1 MSSDRAAIAAG
12 LLPGDELHRSLLRSI
27 VDVARAIFRARAASV
42 FLLDGEADELV
53 FEAVSGEGEE
63 SLVGRRFPSS
73 TGIAGWVLVT
83 GQSLV
88 LDDVSADPRFAS
100 QAAESTGYV
109 PKAIM
114 AVPLVSGERTLGV
127 LEVLDRPSGERFT
140 MEEADLLGMFA
151 TQAAVALDLLE
162 RSRSARRLLDGRRGR
177 RRLAPHPARGRSRVG
192 GGGRPRGGA
201 GAASGARA
209 HRLAAAADGPARR
222 PPRRA
227 ERRYAL
233 VDVRLDVRRLVL
245 GLLALARDLCQCA
258 SYVRVAV
265 FSSLVATHLVKVFRS
280 LMAIPL
286 VRSHRS
292 SSL

>member
-1 MSSDRAAIAAG
+1 MSGDTTSIAAG
-12 LLPGDELHRSLLRSI
+12 LLPKDDLHRALLRSV

-42 FLLDGEADELV
+42 FLLDAGADELV

-88 LDDVSADPRFAS
+88 LDDVTADPRFAS

-140 MEEADLLGMFA
+140 MEEADLLGLFA
-151 TQAAVALDLLE
+151 VQAAVALDLLQ
-162 RSRSARRLLDGRRGR
+162 RSRSARAV
-177 RRLAPHPARGRSRVG
+177 LAG
-192 GGGRPRGGA
+192 GGGETPVLT
-201 GAASGARA
+201 
-209 HRLAAAADGPARR
+209 RLAAALESAEGPD
-222 PPRRA
+222 RA
-227 ERRYAL
+227 TALELLGALER
-233 VDVRLDVRRLVL
+233 
-245 GLLALARDLCQCA
+245 LLSR
-258 SYVRVAV
+258 
-265 FSSLVATHLVKVFRS
+265 
-280 LMAIPL
+280 
-286 VRSHRS
+286 
-292 SSL
+292 

>member
-42 FLLDGEADELV
+42 FLLDAETDELV

-114 AVPLVSGERTLGV
+114 AVPLLSGDATLGV

-151 TQAAVALDLLE
+151 TQAAIALDLLG
-162 RSRSARRLLDGRRGR
+162 RSRSARSLLDDEGGDGSV
-177 RRLAPHPARGRSRVG
+177 LAGLS
-192 GGGRPRGGA
+192 
-201 GAASGARA
+201 AALESAETEDRE
-209 HRLAAAADGPARR
+209 AAL
-222 PPRRA
+222 
-227 ERRYAL
+227 AL
-233 VDVRLDVRRLVL
+233 VQALERIISQRR
-245 GLLALARDLCQCA
+245 
-258 SYVRVAV
+258 
-265 FSSLVATHLVKVFRS
+265 
-280 LMAIPL
+280 
-286 VRSHRS
+286 
-292 SSL
+292 

>member
-1 MSSDRAAIAAG
+1 MSGDTTSIAAG
-12 LLPGDELHRSLLRSI
+12 LLPKDDLHRALLRSI

-42 FLLDGEADELV
+42 FLLDAGADELV

-88 LDDVSADPRFAS
+88 LDDVTADPRFAS

-140 MEEADLLGMFA
+140 MEEADLLGLFA
-151 TQAAVALDLLE
+151 VQAAVALDLLQ
-162 RSRSARRLLDGRRGR
+162 RSRSARAV
-177 RRLAPHPARGRSRVG
+177 LAG
-192 GGGRPRGGA
+192 GGGETPVLT
-201 GAASGARA
+201 
-209 HRLAAAADGPARR
+209 RLAAALESAEGPD
-222 PPRRA
+222 RA
-227 ERRYAL
+227 TALELLGAVER
-233 VDVRLDVRRLVL
+233 
-245 GLLALARDLCQCA
+245 LLSR
-258 SYVRVAV
+258 
-265 FSSLVATHLVKVFRS
+265 
-280 LMAIPL
+280 
-286 VRSHRS
+286 
-292 SSL
+292 

>member
-1 MSSDRAAIAAG
+1 MNADRAALAAG

-42 FLLDGEADELV
+42 FLLDAETDELV

-114 AVPLVSGERTLGV
+114 AVPLLSGDATLGV

-151 TQAAVALDLLE
+151 TQAAIALDLLG
-162 RSRSARRLLDGRRGR
+162 RSRSARSLLDDEGGDGSV
-177 RRLAPHPARGRSRVG
+177 LAGLS
-192 GGGRPRGGA
+192 
-201 GAASGARA
+201 AALESAETEDRE
-209 HRLAAAADGPARR
+209 AAL
-222 PPRRA
+222 
-227 ERRYAL
+227 AL
-233 VDVRLDVRRLVL
+233 VQALERIISQRR
-245 GLLALARDLCQCA
+245 
-258 SYVRVAV
+258 
-265 FSSLVATHLVKVFRS
+265 
-280 LMAIPL
+280 
-286 VRSHRS
+286 
-292 SSL
+292 

>member
-1 MSSDRAAIAAG
+1 VSADTTSIAAG
-12 LLPGDELHRSLLRSI
+12 LLPKDDLHRALLRSI

-42 FLLDGEADELV
+42 FLLDAGADELV

-88 LDDVSADPRFAS
+88 LDDVTADPRFAS

-140 MEEADLLGMFA
+140 MEEADLLGLFA
-151 TQAAVALDLLE
+151 VQAAVALDLLQ
-162 RSRSARRLLDGRRGR
+162 RSRSARAV
-177 RRLAPHPARGRSRVG
+177 LAG
-192 GGGRPRGGA
+192 GGGETPVLT
-201 GAASGARA
+201 
-209 HRLAAAADGPARR
+209 RLAAALESTEGPD
-222 PPRRA
+222 RA
-227 ERRYAL
+227 TALELLGALER
-233 VDVRLDVRRLVL
+233 
-245 GLLALARDLCQCA
+245 LLSR
-258 SYVRVAV
+258 
-265 FSSLVATHLVKVFRS
+265 
-280 LMAIPL
+280 
-286 VRSHRS
+286 
-292 SSL
+292 

>member
-42 FLLDGEADELV
+42 FLLDGETDELV

-140 MEEADLLGMFA
+140 MDEADLLGMFA
-151 TQAAVALDLLE
+151 TQAAIALDLLG
-162 RSRSARRLLDGRRGR
+162 RSRSARRLLDDEGGD
-177 RRLAPHPARGRSRVG
+177 RSG
-192 GGGRPRGGA
+192 
-201 GAASGARA
+201 
-209 HRLAAAADGPARR
+209 
-222 PPRRA
+222 
-227 ERRYAL
+227 
-233 VDVRLDVRRLVL
+233 
-245 GLLALARDLCQCA
+245 LARLSAALESAEGEDREAAL
-258 SYVRVAV
+258 
-265 FSSLVATHLVKVFRS
+265 SLVQALERIIS
-280 LMAIPL
+280 Q
-286 VRSHRS
+286 RR
-292 SSL
+292 

>member
-1 MSSDRAAIAAG
+1 VSGDTTSIAAG
-12 LLPGDELHRSLLRSI
+12 LLPKDDLHRALLRSV

-42 FLLDGEADELV
+42 FLLDAGADELV

-88 LDDVSADPRFAS
+88 LDDVTADPRFAS

-140 MEEADLLGMFA
+140 MEEADLLGLFA
-151 TQAAVALDLLE
+151 VQAAVALDLLQ
-162 RSRSARRLLDGRRGR
+162 RSRSARAV
-177 RRLAPHPARGRSRVG
+177 LAG
-192 GGGRPRGGA
+192 GGGETPVLT
-201 GAASGARA
+201 
-209 HRLAAAADGPARR
+209 RLAAALESTEGPD
-222 PPRRA
+222 RA
-227 ERRYAL
+227 TALELLGALER
-233 VDVRLDVRRLVL
+233 
-245 GLLALARDLCQCA
+245 LLSR
-258 SYVRVAV
+258 
-265 FSSLVATHLVKVFRS
+265 
-280 LMAIPL
+280 
-286 VRSHRS
+286 
-292 SSL
+292 

>member
-1 MSSDRAAIAAG
+1 VSGDTTSIAAG
-12 LLPGDELHRSLLRSI
+12 LLPKDDLHRALLRSI

-42 FLLDGEADELV
+42 FLLDAGADELI

-88 LDDVSADPRFAS
+88 LDDVTADPRFAS

-140 MEEADLLGMFA
+140 MEEADLLGLFA
-151 TQAAVALDLLE
+151 VQAAVALDLLQ
-162 RSRSARRLLDGRRGR
+162 RSRSARAV
-177 RRLAPHPARGRSRVG
+177 LAG
-192 GGGRPRGGA
+192 GEGETPVLT
-201 GAASGARA
+201 
-209 HRLAAAADGPARR
+209 RLAAALQSAEGPD
-222 PPRRA
+222 RA
-227 ERRYAL
+227 TALELLGALER
-233 VDVRLDVRRLVL
+233 
-245 GLLALARDLCQCA
+245 LLSR
-258 SYVRVAV
+258 
-265 FSSLVATHLVKVFRS
+265 
-280 LMAIPL
+280 
-286 VRSHRS
+286 
-292 SSL
+292 

>member
-1 MSSDRAAIAAG
+1 MSSDRADIAAG

-100 QAAESTGYV
+100 QAAESTGYI

-162 RSRSARRLLDGRRGR
+162 RSRSARRLL
-177 RRLAPHPARGRSRVG
+177 VG
-192 GGGRPRGGA
+192 GETGDGSA
-201 GAASGARA
+201 LT
-209 HRLAAAADGPARR
+209 RLAAALES
-222 PPRRA
+222 A
-227 ERRYAL
+227 EGQDREAAL
-233 VDVRLDVRRLVL
+233 E
-245 GLLALARDLCQCA
+245 
-258 SYVRVAV
+258 
-265 FSSLVATHLVKVFRS
+265 
-280 LMAIPL
+280 L
-286 VRSHRS
+286 VRAAQMLLSR
-292 SSL
+292 LR

>member
-1 MSSDRAAIAAG
+1 MSGDTTSIAAG
-12 LLPGDELHRSLLRSI
+12 LLPKDDLHRALLRSI

-42 FLLDGEADELV
+42 FLLDAGADELV

-88 LDDVSADPRFAS
+88 LDDVTADPRFAS

-140 MEEADLLGMFA
+140 MEEADLLGLFA
-151 TQAAVALDLLE
+151 VQAAVALDLLQ
-162 RSRSARRLLDGRRGR
+162 RSRSARAV
-177 RRLAPHPARGRSRVG
+177 LAG
-192 GGGRPRGGA
+192 GEGETPVLT
-201 GAASGARA
+201 
-209 HRLAAAADGPARR
+209 RLAAALESAEGPD
-222 PPRRA
+222 RA
-227 ERRYAL
+227 TALELLGAVER
-233 VDVRLDVRRLVL
+233 
-245 GLLALARDLCQCA
+245 LLSQRG
-258 SYVRVAV
+258 
-265 FSSLVATHLVKVFRS
+265 
-280 LMAIPL
+280 
-286 VRSHRS
+286 
-292 SSL
+292 

>member
-1 MSSDRAAIAAG
+1 MSGDTTSIAAG
-12 LLPGDELHRSLLRSI
+12 LLPKDDLHRALLRSV

-42 FLLDGEADELV
+42 FLLDAGADELV

-88 LDDVSADPRFAS
+88 LDDVTADPRFAS

-140 MEEADLLGMFA
+140 MEEADLLGLFA
-151 TQAAVALDLLE
+151 VQAAVALDLLQ
-162 RSRSARRLLDGRRGR
+162 RSRSARAV
-177 RRLAPHPARGRSRVG
+177 LAG
-192 GGGRPRGGA
+192 GEGETPVLT
-201 GAASGARA
+201 
-209 HRLAAAADGPARR
+209 RLAAALESAEGPD
-222 PPRRA
+222 RA
-227 ERRYAL
+227 TALELLGALER
-233 VDVRLDVRRLVL
+233 
-245 GLLALARDLCQCA
+245 LLSR
-258 SYVRVAV
+258 
-265 FSSLVATHLVKVFRS
+265 
-280 LMAIPL
+280 
-286 VRSHRS
+286 
-292 SSL
+292 

>member
-12 LLPGDELHRSLLRSI
+12 LLPGEELHRSLLRSI

-42 FLLDGEADELV
+42 FLLDGETDELV

-100 QAAESTGYV
+100 QAAEATGYV

-162 RSRSARRLLDGRRGR
+162 RSRSARRLLAGGEAGDGSA
-177 RRLAPHPARGRSRVG
+177 LT
-192 GGGRPRGGA
+192 
-201 GAASGARA
+201 
-209 HRLAAAADGPARR
+209 RLAAALES
-222 PPRRA
+222 A
-227 ERRYAL
+227 EAQDRDAAL
-233 VDVRLDVRRLVL
+233 E
-245 GLLALARDLCQCA
+245 
-258 SYVRVAV
+258 
-265 FSSLVATHLVKVFRS
+265 
-280 LMAIPL
+280 L
-286 VRSHRS
+286 VRAVEHVVSR
-292 SSL
+292 LG

>member
-1 MSSDRAAIAAG
+1 MSGDTTSIAAG
-12 LLPGDELHRSLLRSI
+12 LLPKDDLHRALLRSI

-42 FLLDGEADELV
+42 FLLDAGADELV

-88 LDDVSADPRFAS
+88 LDDVTADPRFAS

-140 MEEADLLGMFA
+140 MEEADLLGLFA
-151 TQAAVALDLLE
+151 VQAAVALDLLQ
-162 RSRSARRLLDGRRGR
+162 RSRSARAV
-177 RRLAPHPARGRSRVG
+177 LAG
-192 GGGRPRGGA
+192 GEGETPVLT
-201 GAASGARA
+201 
-209 HRLAAAADGPARR
+209 RLAAALQSAEGPD
-222 PPRRA
+222 RA
-227 ERRYAL
+227 TALELLGALER
-233 VDVRLDVRRLVL
+233 
-245 GLLALARDLCQCA
+245 LLSQRG
-258 SYVRVAV
+258 
-265 FSSLVATHLVKVFRS
+265 
-280 LMAIPL
+280 
-286 VRSHRS
+286 
-292 SSL
+292 